1 MLPPWGSRGGLV
13 ATKCRVVVVLVVM
26 VVEVVVVVVLVVLLV
41 VVVVVLVV
49 VVLVVVVVVVI
60 SSRQAKTSGIS
71 VRHFGESPE
80 VGRGPCS
87 CC

>member
-1 MLPPWGSRGGLV
+1 MLAPWGSRGGLV

-26 VVEVVVVVVLVVLLV
+26 VEVVVVVLVVV
-41 VVVVVLVV
+41 VVVV